1 MVYLEFLLS
10 FTGARFK
17 EALQD
22 CKYSTH
28 DDENH
33 QDNDAENSD
42 FHPSILDDPILQPV
56 DDSMRICHRVLLA
69 LLIGGRIVELICSE
83 S

>member
-69 LLIGGRIVELICSE
+69 LLIACRIVELICSQ